1 MTNAELVEKIRR
13 ICQDSESIP
22 ESEHAEAARLYAT
35 RLRHIDKCFRRAI
48 GLLRADQ
55 LAETDRFMREERL
68 IEDYESLT
76 TPDFNT
82 WQDYCR
88 VFSFETPPELSEDA
102 YDELKAFQEEF
113 EAARELF
120 ARRRKLALENASF
133 VLQLETL
140 YDLELL
146 LGERDVLTRQIKRL
160 ETARND
166 ELVALFQTLDQ
177 KTALQ
182 FDFAAID
189 SEINNARRRVP
200 VPAEV
205 LAAFRKWNAY
215 AQGQTE
221 LNVLRQLTGHW
232 DSALAAKDVKTVLD
246 CLAVYRATN
255 FDHAAR
261 YITKE
266 ERRRLDEMVR
276 ATLDLERAEENAEA
290 AREAIA
296 DFESALGDS
305 ASTIDDLRAARD
317 RAEQA
322 ADAAGMK
329 IPSKLESVYV
339 AIISNEELQ
348 RRRKTTA
355 LVAAAVAALALI
367 VGGVAFVVSKTTA
380 TRNAREAASMI
391 AARLDAFE
399 GGDADALAEVEALV
413 AQNAEEHPAYQNAAE
428 YAKVL
433 ERVADVKKAEEA
445 RVGKIKALV
454 DNIQSS
460 HDVSVPAPEVLAD
473 LKTLFRN
480 EKEKTEYGYVKLLRD
495 DARLTKERKE
505 STSTL
510 YEEKL
515 AEAKALVEAATD
527 VKGVDAAE
535 WRRRFEAAR
544 SALLLIVQEEKSLGV
559 SKPLVAQREALDK
572 VLDGEEER
580 LLRAEARSRL
590 QPPLAA
596 NVGNV
601 EGFVKVL
608 TEMKNKPEE
617 LGEGDDD
624 ATKSAL
630 SSALQ
635 SAIESTAKAKLAQE
649 WNESSKTK
657 SSVNDAAFDLESYLK
672 AEKAFHSVGKFAP
685 EEQSASKAYDALK
698 DFARNGGYDRASSS
712 LVSAFDKY
720 RNTAYVVYDSQNKV
734 YYYAT
739 KNPKIALRN
748 IEYYPAP
755 ERSVPKE
762 LPESA
767 KAYASS
773 ATEAPQ
779 YAIYR
784 LIDPLRQKNP
794 TPQMWIDSIEGAL
807 RVLDSSDETVL
818 DPIMKA
824 QLLAPIIRSANGF
837 PGFDKLA
844 KWAEDDLAI
853 SGLNLSFNSYDVE
866 DYGMER
872 NRDAARKALQNLPSL
887 AEAIAV
893 ARTAFMEGELS
904 NIAGE
909 YQWVGF
915 VDVDE
920 KKADVVFGKSASVS
934 DKATLW
940 ICPGNEDYAVQIGDY
955 ATPNTAILNEE
966 RDWTQYRWSP
976 VYARVPR

>member
-55 LAETDRFMREERL
+55 LSETDRFMREERL
-68 IEDYESLT
+68 IEDYESLM

-113 EAARELF
+113 EPARELF

-146 LGERDVLTRQIKRL
+146 LGERDVLTRQIRRL

-166 ELVALFQTLDQ
+166 ELVALFQTFDQ

-182 FDFAAID
+182 FDFAALD
-189 SEINNARRRVP
+189 VEINNAKRRVP

-205 LAAFRKWNAY
+205 VAAFRKWNDY
-215 AQGQTE
+215 AQGQKE

-232 DSALAAKDVKTVLD
+232 DSALATKDVKAVLD

-255 FDHAAR
+255 FDRAAR
-261 YITKE
+261 YISND
-266 ERRRLDEMVR
+266 ERRRLDEMIR

-317 RAEQA
+317 RAEQL

-329 IPSKLESVYV
+329 IPVKLESVYV
-339 AIISNEELQ
+339 AILSNEELQ

-355 LVAAAVAALALI
+355 LVAAAVAALAVI
-367 VGGVAFVVSKTTA
+367 VGGVAFIVSKTTA
-380 TRNAREAASMI
+380 TRNAREAAAMI

-399 GGDADALAEVEALV
+399 SGDADAFAEVEALV
-413 AQNAEEHPAYQNAAE
+413 AQNAEEHPAYQNEAE
-428 YAKVL
+428 YAKAL

-445 RVGKIKALV
+445 RVGKIKDIV
-454 DNIQSS
+454 ENIQNS
-460 HDVSVPAPEVLAD
+460 HDASVPAAGLLAE
-473 LKTLFRN
+473 LKTLFRS
-480 EKEKTEYGYVKLLRD
+480 EKEKAEFGYVKLLRD
-495 DARLTKERKE
+495 DAQLTKERKE

-527 VKGVDAAE
+527 VKDADVAE
-535 WRRRFEAAR
+535 RRRRFDAAR
-544 SALLLIVQEEKSLGV
+544 SALLLLVQEEKSLGV

-572 VLDGEEER
+572 VLDGEEGR
-580 LLRAEARSRL
+580 LGRAEARSRL
-590 QPPLAA
+590 QPPLVA

-601 EGFVKVL
+601 EGFVKTLVD
-608 TEMKNKPEE
+608 MKNSPEE

-624 ATKSAL
+624 AAKSAI
-630 SSALQ
+630 SATLQ
-635 SAIESTAKAKLAQE
+635 SAIDSTAKAKLAQK
-649 WNESSKTK
+649 WNASSKTK
-657 SSVNDAAFDLESYLK
+657 TSVNDAAFDLDSYIE

-685 EEQSASKAYDALK
+685 EEKNASKAYDALK
-698 DFARNGGYDRASSS
+698 EFARNGGYDRASSS

-720 RNTAYVVYDSQNKV
+720 RNTAYVVYDSQKKV

-748 IEYYPAP
+748 IEYYLAP
-755 ERSVPKE
+755 ERSVPQD

-767 KAYASS
+767 MTYASS

-794 TPQMWIDSIEGAL
+794 TPKMWIDSIEGAL
-807 RVLDSSDETVL
+807 RLLDSSDETVL

-824 QLLAPIIRSANGF
+824 QLLAPIIRSAKGF

-866 DYGMER
+866 DSNMEKNR
-872 NRDAARKALQNLPSL
+872 NAAKKALKTLPSL
-887 AEAIAV
+887 TEAV
-893 ARTAFMEGELS
+893 AGARSAYMVGELPS
-904 NIAGE
+904 IACE

-915 VDVDE
+915 LDVIE
-920 KKADVVFGKSASVS
+920 KEPCVVFGNSASVS

-940 ICPGNEDYAVQIGDY
+940 ICPAAEDYVVQIGDY
-955 ATPNTAILNEE
+955 ATPNAAIFNEE

-976 VYARVPR
+976 VYARVPK